1 MKLLMAPC
9 DALGFEVERETVYTI
24 NSCPLESVGVFNLIS
39 AGDVSKIDSEASY
52 KLIEKT
58 ADNKKQ
64 RKKNLITCISAEYG
78 SGYIT
83 LDEYIAKLRD
93 LDENL

>member
-1 MKLLMAPC
+1 MKLLMKLC
-9 DALGFEVERETVYTI
+9 DALGFEVERETVYTL
-24 NSCPLESVGVFNLIS
+24 NGCPLELGVTFNLIN

-58 ADNKKQ
+58 ADDKEQ

-83 LDEYIAKLRD
+83 LDEYIAKLRN